1 VPGAMIIIEMIT
13 SIIQYELDFQISLLT
28 HENTLFHSKDWH
40 QHIYKPFLEPKI
52 VKMQCQN
59 AKTEPETIIFLEAQ
73 GELAAPLFFM
83 YLIGLAAIFKI

>member
-1 VPGAMIIIEMIT
+1 
-13 SIIQYELDFQISLLT
+13 LDFQISLLT

-59 AKTEPETIIFLEAQ
+59 AKTTEPETIIFLEAQ

-83 YLIGLAAIFKI
+83 YLIGLAARF